1 MKAAEV
7 RGMTP
12 EELVKKKREIAQE
25 LFILKMKNSLGQVGN
40 PLQIRHMRR
49 DLARVNT
56 ILAERNK
63 VQGK

>member
-1 MKAAEV
+1 VKAAEV

-12 EELVKKKREIAQE
+12 EELIKKKREVARE
-25 LFILKMKNSLGQVGN
+25 LFILRMKNSLGQVGN

-56 ILAERNK
+56 VIAERNK

>member
-1 MKAAEV
+1 VKAAEV